1 MDDRRGRLQDKVAVV
16 TGAAHGI
23 GRASAKA
30 LAAEGARVV
39 LGDVD
44 EPEGATAVR
53 AIVDAGADAAFR
65 RTDVTRMDDVVA
77 LVGTAI
83 ERWGRVDVMFN
94 NVGVA
99 IGGSA
104 GEMSE
109 EEWQRVLDVNLSGVW
124 RGMRV
129 AIPEML
135 RTGGG
140 SIVNTSSVQGHVG
153 FIGWAGYAA
162 SKGGIDA
169 LTRQAAVEYAPR
181 GIRVNAIVP
190 GTILT
195 SMNEGILREVDD
207 PDALM
212 AEWESM
218 HPLGRIG
225 KPEEVAAAVVFL
237 ASDESSFITGES
249 LRVDG
254 GMIVRA

>member
-1 MDDRRGRLQDKVAVV
+1 MDQRGGRLEGKIAVV

-30 LAAEGARVV
+30 FAAEGARVA

-44 EPEGATAVR
+44 EADGTAAAR
-53 AIVDAGADAAFR
+53 EIADAGGDAAFV
-65 RTDVTRMDDVVA
+65 RTDVTRMGDLAA
-77 LVGTAI
+77 LVGAAV
-83 ERWGRVDVMFN
+83 ERWGRLDVMFN

-109 EEWQRVLDVNLSGVW
+109 EDWQRVLDVNLSGVW

-129 AIPEML
+129 AIPAML

-153 FIGWAGYAA
+153 FLGWAGYAA

-181 GIRVNAIVP
+181 GIRINAIVP

-225 KPEEVAAAVVFL
+225 TPEEVAAAVVFL
-237 ASDESSFITGES
+237 AADESSFITGES
-249 LRVDG
+249 LRIDG